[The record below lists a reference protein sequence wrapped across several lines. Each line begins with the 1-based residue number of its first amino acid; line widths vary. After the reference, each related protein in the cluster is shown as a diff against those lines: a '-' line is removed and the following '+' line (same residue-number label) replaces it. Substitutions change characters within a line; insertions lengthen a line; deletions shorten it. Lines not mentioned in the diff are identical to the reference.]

1 MCGQSSVVGS
11 RSLLRACAS
20 VSVLLLAFARPAV
33 AVEIDGIAARVDSA
47 VILRSDV
54 MNELRRIG
62 ASPERF
68 TEVRNDMIDRKLILK
83 AAKESKMT
91 MQEWLVDNR
100 IREIVDRSFD
110 GDRNRLM
117 DTLAKQKVAYPEW
130 RDKIRDE
137 MIVSAMRWQ
146 MVDKNVTASPAALR
160 AEYENHPDD
169 YMIGAKMTVSVILLD
184 PEHADRRADVTAA
197 LATNDFADVAR
208 AYSADVHA
216 KDGGVWKDVD
226 PAEVLKPAVCARLSA
241 LKLGE
246 TSGWIELDGWYFLV
260 RKDAESAERR
270 MTFAEAFEDV
280 EDNVKSDMAVKLYDE
295 WIARLR
301 KTSYVQT
308 Y

>member
-1 MCGQSSVVGS
+1 VKRC
-11 RSLLRACAS
+11 SL
-20 VSVLLLAFARPAV
+20 VFAAALPLV
-33 AVEIDGIAARVDSA
+33 AAAIEIDGIAARVDSA

-100 IREIVDRSFD
+100 IREIVDRSFG

-117 DTLAKQKVAYPEW
+117 DTLSKQKVAYPEW
-130 RDKIRDE
+130 RDRIRDE

-146 MVDKNVTASPAALR
+146 MVDKNVVASPAALR
-160 AEYENHPDD
+160 AEYEQHPDD
-169 YMIGAKMTVSVILLD
+169 YVIGAKATVSVILLD
-184 PEHADRRADVTAA
+184 PASIGKREEVAKA
-197 LATNDFADVAR
+197 LQTESFGDVAR
-208 AYSADVHA
+208 RYSADVHA
-216 KDGGVWKDVD
+216 KDGGVWKDVE
-226 PAEVLKPAVCARLSA
+226 PSEVFKPEICDRLA
-241 LKLGE
+241 TLAIGE
-246 TSGWIELDGWYFLV
+246 RSGWIELDGWSFLLQ
-260 RKDAESAERR
+260 KDAESEERP

-280 EDNVKSDMAVKLYDE
+280 EDNVKSDMAVRLYDA

-301 KTSYVQT
+301 AASFVQI